1 MKNIPTEVHHR
12 QQLIPIPQ
20 RRMPRKRAFIGLVG
34 RSSSEDVLPSLPS
47 QSQLPIEQFDPERSY
62 RETLVRFQQHAFDP
76 KLRGVDP
83 RKAYD
88 KRWDSLSSEIRPTGP
103 SSREG
108 DSYQTSQINPDDPGL
123 GLRMVVIR
131 EEGMRARIPWWIED
145 DHAFEE
151 FLLHLVNQDK
161 SGDEYR
167 ILKGRELRRA
177 AGLDFN
183 VLYEFYFSSHEDC
196 EIFDRHEEEFKRE
209 KGRQR
214 ITSSID
220 ALKKRRQRLVETGNA
235 MFGKDSRPIEGSEY
249 REHRARWASIRLA
262 PDIKTRIRQES

>member
-1 MKNIPTEVHHR
+1 MKNIPTQVHH
-12 QQLIPIPQ
+12 QQFIPASQ
-20 RRMPRKRAFIGLVG
+20 HRAPRKRAFIGLVG
-34 RSSSEDVLPSLPS
+34 RNSSEDVLPPLPS
-47 QSQLPIEQFDPERSY
+47 QPPPSLEQFDPERSY

-88 KRWDSLSSEIRPTGP
+88 KRWDSLSSELKPTGP

-108 DSYQTSQINPDDPGL
+108 DPYKTSQINSDDPGL
-123 GLRMVVIR
+123 GLRMVVMR
-131 EEGMRARIPWWIED
+131 EEGMRLRIPWWIED

-161 SGDEYR
+161 PDDEYR
-167 ILKGRELRRA
+167 VLKGRELRQA

-183 VLYEFYFSSHEDC
+183 ILYEFYFSGREDY
-196 EIFDRHEEEFKRE
+196 EIFDMHEEEFKRE

-220 ALKKRRQRLVETGNA
+220 AVKKRRQRLVETGNA

-249 REHRARWASIRLA
+249 REHRARWASIRLG
-262 PDIKTRIRQES
+262 PDIETRKREES